1 MSIEPRQSAVV
12 LVEFQEQWTGRG
24 LYNALIKR
32 QLESRK
38 VLENTVR
45 LVEEARNRGI
55 AVVHAPLVIDPKN
68 KKGAFAHLTRGLVF
82 NKNSWR
88 SRLTD
93 GLHREGDVVVTGRY
107 AFDGFTGSDLEK
119 ALRDRGIETL
129 FVCGFTTDQCVA
141 KTLRKALRKGFDAFL
156 VSDCTATL
164 NGFLQRRTETAFADR
179 ALDHRRVLA
188 LFDHAGPVGGSVPV
202 SRAAVECPAPAG

>member
-1 MSIEPRQSAVV
+1 MNIESRHSAVV

-24 LYNALIKR
+24 LYNALIRK
-32 QLESRK
+32 QLEGRR
-38 VLENTVR
+38 VLENTGH
-45 LVEEARNRGI
+45 LVEEARNRGLAI
-55 AVVHAPLVIDPKN
+55 IHAPLVIDPGN

-93 GLHREGDVVVTGRY
+93 GLHRDGDTVVTGRY
-107 AFDGFTGSDLEK
+107 TFDAFTGSDLERG
-119 ALRDRGIETL
+119 LRERAIKTL

-141 KTLRKALRKGFDAFL
+141 KTIRKALGRGFDAFL

-164 NGFLQRRTETAFADR
+164 GGFLQRRTEAAFADR
-179 ALDHRRVLA
+179 VLDHRQVLA
-188 LFDHAGPVGGSVPV
+188 RLDHAAPV
-202 SRAAVECPAPAG
+202 RAAER